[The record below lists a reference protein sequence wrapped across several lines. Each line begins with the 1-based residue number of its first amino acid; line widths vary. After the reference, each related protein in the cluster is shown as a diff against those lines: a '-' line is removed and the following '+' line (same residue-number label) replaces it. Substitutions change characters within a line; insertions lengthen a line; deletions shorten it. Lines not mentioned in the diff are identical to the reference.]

1 MAVVAEEQVKFVL
14 RLTPAMH
21 KKIKRNAKLNNTSM
35 NKEITNVVS
44 DAFSKK
50 TTDNLLRDI
59 IKLLEKGS

>member
-21 KKIKRNAKLNNTSM
+21 KKIKRNAKLNNRSM
-35 NKEITNVVS
+35 NKEITNIVS